1 MSVGDSPR
9 NSRQRPDTISPTT
22 PVACAIA
29 LRPDM
34 LNLVFAF
41 VTSLLLGMRHA
52 TDPDHIVAVSTI
64 VSREHSMSR
73 ASRIGVL
80 WGAGHTLT
88 ILLVGGMIIA
98 FKVAFTP
105 RIGLSLELVVAVML
119 VLLGTLNVLGV
130 SAGSAMMNA
139 VRPFAVG
146 VVHGLAGSA
155 AATLLILPLIEDAR
169 WAVLYLLVFG
179 FGTIVG
185 MAVMTLAI
193 AAPAALASKRVA
205 GLQRSIRL
213 ASGAVSLCFGLYLSW
228 RIGYVDGL
236 FTGQPRWTPR

>member
-9 NSRQRPDTISPTT
+9 NSRQRPDTVLPTT

-205 GLQRSIRL
+205 GLQRSIRF

>member
-205 GLQRSIRL
+205 GLQRSIRF

>member
-1 MSVGDSPR
+1 
-9 NSRQRPDTISPTT
+9 
-22 PVACAIA
+22 
-29 LRPDM
+29 M

-64 VSREHSMSR
+64 VSRERSISR
-73 ASRIGVL
+73 AGGIGVL

-88 ILLVGGMIIA
+88 IFVVGGMIIA

-105 RIGLSLELVVAVML
+105 TIGLSLELAVAVML
-119 VLLGTLNVLGV
+119 ILLGTLNVLGV
-130 SAGSAMMNA
+130 QPGAAIMNT

-155 AATLLILPLIEDAR
+155 AVTLLILPLIDDAR
-169 WAVLYLLVFG
+169 WAALYLVVFG
-179 FGTIVG
+179 VGTIAG
-185 MAVMTLAI
+185 MAVVTLAI
-193 AAPAALASKRVA
+193 AAPAALVSKRVS
-205 GLQRSIRL
+205 GLQRGIRL

-236 FTGQPRWTPR
+236 FTGQPRWTPQ

>member
-1 MSVGDSPR
+1 
-9 NSRQRPDTISPTT
+9 
-22 PVACAIA
+22 
-29 LRPDM
+29 M
-34 LNLVFAF
+34 LNLLFAF
-41 VTSLLLGMRHA
+41 ATSVLLGMRHA

-64 VSREHSMSR
+64 VSREQSMSR
-73 ASRIGVL
+73 ASSIGVL

-88 ILLVGGMIIA
+88 IFVVGGMIIA

-105 RIGLSLELVVAVML
+105 TIGLSLELVVALML
-119 VLLGTLNVLGV
+119 ILLGTLNVLGV
-130 SAGSAMMNA
+130 NAGAAVMNA
-139 VRPFAVG
+139 VRPFMVG

-193 AAPAALASKRVA
+193 AAPAALASKRVQ
-205 GLQRSIRL
+205 GLQRSIRF
-213 ASGAVSLCFGLYLSW
+213 ASGAVSLCFGVYLGW

-236 FTGQPRWTPR
+236 FTGQPRWTPQ

>member
-9 NSRQRPDTISPTT
+9 NSRQRPDTVLPTT

-105 RIGLSLELVVAVML
+105 RIGLSLELVVAAML
-119 VLLGTLNVLGV
+119 ILLGTLNVLGV

-155 AATLLILPLIEDAR
+155 AATLLVLPLIDDAR

-185 MAVMTLAI
+185 MAVRTIAI

-205 GLQRSIRL
+205 GLQRVVRF

-228 RIGYVDGL
+228 RVGYVDGL
-236 FTGQPRWTPR
+236 FTGQPRWTPQ

>member
-1 MSVGDSPR
+1 
-9 NSRQRPDTISPTT
+9 
-22 PVACAIA
+22 
-29 LRPDM
+29 M

-64 VSREHSMSR
+64 VSREQSMSR
-73 ASRIGVL
+73 ARRIGVL

-105 RIGLSLELVVAVML
+105 RIGLSLELVVALML
-119 VLLGTLNVLGV
+119 ILLGTLNVLGV
-130 SAGSAMMNA
+130 SPSAAVISA
-139 VRPFAVG
+139 VRPFLVG

-155 AATLLILPLIEDAR
+155 AATLLILPLIDDAR
-169 WAVLYLLVFG
+169 WAVLYLFVFG
-179 FGTIVG
+179 VGTIVG
-185 MAVMTLAI
+185 MAIMTLAI
-193 AAPAALASKRVA
+193 AAPAALASTRVR
-205 GLQRSIRL
+205 GLQRTIRF
-213 ASGAVSLCFGLYLSW
+213 ASGAVSLCFGVYLSW

-236 FTGQPRWTPR
+236 FTGQPRWTPQ

>member
-1 MSVGDSPR
+1 
-9 NSRQRPDTISPTT
+9 
-22 PVACAIA
+22 
-29 LRPDM
+29 M
-34 LNLVFAF
+34 LNLAFAF

-64 VSREHSMSR
+64 VSRERSISR
-73 ASRIGVL
+73 AGGIGVL

-88 ILLVGGMIIA
+88 IFVVGGMIIA

-105 RIGLSLELVVAVML
+105 TIGLSLELAVAVML
-119 VLLGTLNVLGV
+119 ILLGALNVLGV
-130 SAGSAMMNA
+130 QPGAAIMNT

-155 AATLLILPLIEDAR
+155 AVTLLILPLIDDAR
-169 WAVLYLLVFG
+169 WAALYLVVFG
-179 FGTIVG
+179 IGTIAG
-185 MAVMTLAI
+185 MAVVTLAI
-193 AAPAALASKRVA
+193 AAPAALVSRRVS
-205 GLQRSIRL
+205 GLQRGIRL

-236 FTGQPRWTPR
+236 FTGQPRWTPQ